1 MNNIDAA
8 INAATTAAA
17 NVPQEAANLPAPA
30 PQQNTAVG
38 RPIGMDD
45 AMAGAVVVDEWLKV
59 SEHGLQIGS
68 KKPLLEEIKAIIDM
82 SDISYTEVVKYGQN
96 PATYRK
102 TTDRVMSQDGATW
115 AQALSEARSVQSNAR
130 PYKSAD
136 VNIELAEDVKL
147 KEETIEA
154 GTVLG
159 HSFSTTGFSALAKLV
174 KAMRK
179 AGDDPATDRIAV
191 TIGYEEK
198 NGNGNTWGILE
209 FREWRVVA

>member
-8 INAATTAAA
+8 INAATQAAA
-17 NVPQEAANLPAPA
+17 NVPQEAANVPAAA

-59 SEHGLQIGS
+59 SEHGLQIGT
-68 KKPLLEEIKAIIDM
+68 KKPLLEEVKARIDM
-82 SDISYTEVVKYGQN
+82 SDITFTEVIKYGNN

-102 TTDRVMSQDGATW
+102 TTDRVMTTDGATW
-115 AQALSEARSVQSNAR
+115 AQALSEARAVQSNAR
-130 PYKSAD
+130 PYPSAD
-136 VNIELAEDVKL
+136 INIELVEDVKL
-147 KEETIEA
+147 KDETVEA

-174 KAMRK
+174 KQMKKDGA
-179 AGDDPATDRIAV
+179 DPSQDTIEV
-191 TIGYEEK
+191 TVGYEEK

-209 FREWRVVA
+209 FREWKVVA